1 MLRKFKE
8 IANAW
13 ITAANPTPE
22 EKKLAEKRLNVCN
35 GCEHRQENETVIEF
49 YYCGICLCPLNKKI
63 FSLKNPEVNPCP
75 ANKWE
80 E

>member
-22 EKKLAEKRLNVCN
+22 EKELAVVNMKKLD
-35 GCEHRQENETVIEF
+35 
-49 YYCGICLCPLNKKI
+49 PLN
-63 FSLKNPEVNPCP
+63 PDVT
-75 ANKWE
+75 ATQ
-80 E
+80 